1 MQLSNKES
9 ANTRRLLVIGLAG
22 LVLLAAAIG
31 IGFVLASR
39 SSLTTRQAEIGE
51 RGAQV
56 MPFDLDR
63 TTHVFEKLDD
73 GGLQT
78 VRADD
83 PVDTAQVRLIQAHL
97 IEEAEKF
104 RRGDF
109 SDPAA
114 IHGQAMPGLD
124 ALQTSAG
131 RIDVAYTPLPDGGQI
146 RYSTSEPALVDGLH
160 EWFDAQLMDHGS
172 HATKT
177 K

>member
-1 MQLSNKES
+1 MQLSNRER

-22 LVLLAAAIG
+22 VLLLGLG
-31 IGFVLASR
+31 IVAGLA
-39 SSLTTRQAEIGE
+39 LAGGAPLATRQADVAE

-63 TTHVFEKLDD
+63 TTHVFEKLDN

-78 VRADD
+78 VRADA
-83 PVDTAQVRLIQAHL
+83 PVDAVQVRLIQAHL
-97 IEEAEKF
+97 AEEAEKF

-114 IHGQAMPGLD
+114 IHGQSMPGLD
-124 ALQTSAG
+124 VLRASAG
-131 RIDVAYTPLPDGGQI
+131 RIDVAYTPLPDSGQI

-160 EWFDAQLMDHGS
+160 QWFDAQLMDHGS
-172 HATKT
+172 HATET